1 MLDAQAIAGVALC
14 ILGGIVDN
22 TGVTIQKISHRRN
35 QPGPYW
41 LKPLWLAGVSMYLLG
56 NICNALGL
64 SLAPQS
70 DVAAVG
76 SLTLVWNAS
85 NSYCLL
91 NEPLN
96 RTIVLGIAIV
106 VFGSLGGLAFGS
118 PAPAVSLFELST
130 EGIIYLCTVAVLLL
144 TFVLVVRAVQRQELD
159 STPDEYLRMRSVTD
173 PLLSVSSSGPFVD
186 MPPEDDAKVRLPR
199 SASAAFDR
207 EVFLSVALPACTGIL
222 GSFTVLFAKATSL
235 LVRESFTPGEPN
247 YFTSPPL
254 YITTLA
260 MICIGSCQVHW
271 LNIAL
276 RAYDQVVVVP
286 VFAITLE
293 AFNVLGGLIVY
304 HDGASLS
311 TAQLLLFILGVV
323 VSFVGVAIIVFG
335 LYDQRRKQ
343 LIRSI

>member
-118 PAPAVSLFELST
+118 PAPALYCYSLS
-130 EGIIYLCTVAVLLL
+130 
-144 TFVLVVRAVQRQELD
+144 
-159 STPDEYLRMRSVTD
+159 SW
-173 PLLSVSSSGPFVD
+173 SSGPSSVKNLI
-186 MPPEDDAKVRLPR
+186 PRLMSIFECVQLPTLCYR
-199 SASAAFDR
+199 FGFHDR
-207 EVFLSVALPACTGIL
+207 RIL